1 MHYEK
6 LFKTS
11 QEIIDWLNNGFKQ
24 DSLQSEIKKVTA
36 MLIMEQKQLRK
47 IYDLELCTENDQ
59 YNKSLLQD
67 SIESL
72 RQRQERLKTD
82 LLKTIKHGNKK
93 L

>member
-1 MHYEK
+1 MKK

-36 MLIMEQKQLRK
+36 MLIMEQKLLRK
-47 IYDLELCTENDQ
+47 IYDSELCSENDQ

-82 LLKTIKHGNKK
+82 LLKTIKHGNKR

>member
-1 MHYEK
+1 MKK

-47 IYDLELCTENDQ
+47 IYDSELCTENDQ

-67 SIESL
+67 SMESL

-82 LLKTIKHGNKK
+82 LLKTIKHGNNK

>member
-1 MHYEK
+1 MKK

-36 MLIMEQKQLRK
+36 ILIMEQKQLRK
-47 IYDLELCTENDQ
+47 IYDSELCSENDQ

-72 RQRQERLKTD
+72 RQ
-82 LLKTIKHGNKK
+82 
-93 L
+93 

>member
-1 MHYEK
+1 MKK

-36 MLIMEQKQLRK
+36 ILIMEQKQLRK
-47 IYDLELCTENDQ
+47 IYDSELCSENDQ

>member
-1 MHYEK
+1 MKK

-36 MLIMEQKQLRK
+36 ILIMEQKQLRK
-47 IYDLELCTENDQ
+47 IYDSELCTENDQ

-72 RQRQERLKTD
+72 RQRQERLKTN

>member
-1 MHYEK
+1 MKK

-36 MLIMEQKQLRK
+36 ILIMEQKQLRK
-47 IYDLELCTENDQ
+47 IYDSELCSENDQ

-72 RQRQERLKTD
+72 RQRQERLKAD

>member
-1 MHYEK
+1 MKK

-36 MLIMEQKQLRK
+36 MLIMEQKLLRK
-47 IYDLELCTENDQ
+47 IYDSELCSENDQ

-82 LLKTIKHGNKK
+82 LLKTTKHGNKK

>member
-1 MHYEK
+1 MKK

-24 DSLQSEIKKVTA
+24 DSLRSEIKKVTA
-36 MLIMEQKQLRK
+36 MLIIEQKQLRK
-47 IYDLELCTENDQ
+47 IYDSELCTENDQ

-72 RQRQERLKTD
+72 RQRL
-82 LLKTIKHGNKK
+82 
-93 L
+93 

>member
-1 MHYEK
+1 MKK

>member
-1 MHYEK
+1 MKK

-47 IYDLELCTENDQ
+47 IYDSELCSENDQ

>member
-1 MHYEK
+1 MKK

-47 IYDLELCTENDQ
+47 IYDSELCTENDQ

>member
-1 MHYEK
+1 MNK

-36 MLIMEQKQLRK
+36 ILIMEQKQLRK
-47 IYDLELCTENDQ
+47 IYDSELCTENDQ

>member
-1 MHYEK
+1 MKK

-36 MLIMEQKQLRK
+36 ILIMEQKQLRK
-47 IYDLELCTENDQ
+47 IYHSELCTENDQ

>member
-1 MHYEK
+1 MKK

-24 DSLQSEIKKVTA
+24 DSLQNEIKKVTA
-36 MLIMEQKQLRK
+36 ILIMEQKQLRK
-47 IYDLELCTENDQ
+47 IYDSELCTENDQ

>member
-1 MHYEK
+1 MKK

-36 MLIMEQKQLRK
+36 ILIMEQKQLRK
-47 IYDLELCTENDQ
+47 IYDSELCTENDQ

>member
-1 MHYEK
+1 
-6 LFKTS
+6 
-11 QEIIDWLNNGFKQ
+11 
-24 DSLQSEIKKVTA
+24 
-36 MLIMEQKQLRK
+36 MLIMEQKLLRK
-47 IYDLELCTENDQ
+47 IYDSELCSENDQ

>member
-1 MHYEK
+1 MKK

-36 MLIMEQKQLRK
+36 ILIMEQKQLRK

>member
-1 MHYEK
+1 MKK

-36 MLIMEQKQLRK
+36 ILIMEQKQLRK
-47 IYDLELCTENDQ
+47 IYDSELCTDNDQ

>member
-1 MHYEK
+1 MKK

-24 DSLQSEIKKVTA
+24 DSLQSEIKKVTS
-36 MLIMEQKQLRK
+36 MLIMEQKLLRK
-47 IYDLELCTENDQ
+47 IYDSELCSENDQ

>member
-1 MHYEK
+1 MKK

-36 MLIMEQKQLRK
+36 MLIMEQKLLRK
-47 IYDLELCTENDQ
+47 IYDSELCTENDQ

>member
-1 MHYEK
+1 MKK

-36 MLIMEQKQLRK
+36 MLIMEQKLLRK
-47 IYDLELCTENDQ
+47 IYDSELCSENDQ

>member
-1 MHYEK
+1 MKK

-47 IYDLELCTENDQ
+47 IYDSELCTENDQ

-82 LLKTIKHGNKK
+82 LLKTIKHGNNK

>member
-1 MHYEK
+1 MNK

-36 MLIMEQKQLRK
+36 ILIMEQKQLRK

>member
-1 MHYEK
+1 MKK

-24 DSLQSEIKKVTA
+24 DPLQSEIKKVTA
-36 MLIMEQKQLRK
+36 ILIMEQKQLRK
-47 IYDLELCTENDQ
+47 IYDSELCTENDQ